1 METLESRVSR
11 LEYYIK
17 LLSGTSEQ
25 EAKPFIDLVV
35 RNQLTKKEVEEILIL
50 CEDTKNEYI
59 EQKAEGLTDFVPL
72 LTQFVGMLN
81 YKLTPRKT
89 VESLRYQPSY
99 QDVMNEFFEIIQW
112 IRD

>member
-50 CEDTKNEYI
+50 CEDTKTNILSKSGRPNRLCSASYTI
-59 EQKAEGLTDFVPL
+59 CWYAEL
-72 LTQFVGMLN
+72 
-81 YKLTPRKT
+81 
-89 VESLRYQPSY
+89 
-99 QDVMNEFFEIIQW
+99 
-112 IRD
+112 

>member
-35 RNQLTKKEVEEILIL
+35 RNQLTKKEVEEILI
-50 CEDTKNEYI
+50 
-59 EQKAEGLTDFVPL
+59 
-72 LTQFVGMLN
+72 
-81 YKLTPRKT
+81 
-89 VESLRYQPSY
+89 
-99 QDVMNEFFEIIQW
+99 
-112 IRD
+112 

>member
-17 LLSGTSEQ
+17 LLAGTPEQ
-25 EAKPFIDLVV
+25 EAKPFIELVV
-35 RNQLTKKEVEEILIL
+35 KEELTRREVEDVLLLCEEIKEV
-50 CEDTKNEYI
+50 YI

-81 YKLTPRKT
+81 YKLDPQETI
-89 VESLRYQPSY
+89 ESLLNQSSY
-99 QDVMNEFFEIIQW
+99 KDVMTELFSIVQW

>member
-17 LLSGTSEQ
+17 LLAGTPEK
-25 EAKPFIDLVV
+25 EAKPFIELVV
-35 RNQLTKKEVEEILIL
+35 QKELTKREVEEVLIL
-50 CEDTKNEYI
+50 CEEIKEEYI

-81 YKLTPRKT
+81 YKLTPRET
-89 VESLRYQPSY
+89 VQSLIHQSSY
-99 QDVMNEFFEIIQW
+99 KDVMSELFEIIQW